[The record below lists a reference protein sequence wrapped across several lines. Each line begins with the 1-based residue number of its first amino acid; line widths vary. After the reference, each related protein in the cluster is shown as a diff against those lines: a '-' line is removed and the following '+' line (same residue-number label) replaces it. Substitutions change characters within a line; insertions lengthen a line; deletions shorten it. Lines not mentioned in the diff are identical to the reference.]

1 MADSSLPGT
10 ASPSTVS
17 ATSGQE
23 SIEALGAP
31 TQPKSLLF
39 QILYGLANATIGL
52 GNLTFYTILLPARI
66 ALVAP
71 ANQTTT
77 FSIIAGLGALA
88 SLLTNP
94 IVGRLSD
101 QTTSPLGRRFP
112 WILVGM
118 LLLLLA
124 MLLLAVV
131 STVILLGVGAVLLQ
145 IAINVILAALSAII
159 PDQVPLKQRATVS
172 AFGAM
177 APLVGGVLGQL
188 LVVEVIKD
196 LSTSFLVLAQ
206 VSVCLLM
213 LFLLSLREMPLP
225 KDVVTPFRL
234 VDLASV
240 FWLNPKTHRDFAL
253 AWLARCLIFLV
264 STTLINYLFYLLQD
278 WAHYTQVSGGSIA
291 QGVQMWY
298 TVYVSCLFVSA
309 LAFGVLS
316 DKLQHRKP
324 FVIASSLVMTAG
336 LLLLTLFPMWLMVLL
351 AAGIIGAGF
360 GTYLA
365 VDLALVSQLLPTAH
379 HRGKDLGLM
388 NAAIFLPMLIGPGIA
403 GIALGGFHSYALLFI
418 VLALA
423 AVLAAVLIA
432 PITSVP

>member
-124 MLLLAVV
+124 MLLR
-131 STVILLGVGAVLLQ
+131 S
-145 IAINVILAALSAII
+145 
-159 PDQVPLKQRATVS
+159 
-172 AFGAM
+172 
-177 APLVGGVLGQL
+177 
-188 LVVEVIKD
+188 EEH
-196 LSTSFLVLAQ
+196 TSEL
-206 VSVCLLM
+206 
-213 LFLLSLREMPLP
+213 
-225 KDVVTPFRL
+225 
-234 VDLASV
+234 
-240 FWLNPKTHRDFAL
+240 
-253 AWLARCLIFLV
+253 
-264 STTLINYLFYLLQD
+264 
-278 WAHYTQVSGGSIA
+278 
-291 QGVQMWY
+291 
-298 TVYVSCLFVSA
+298 
-309 LAFGVLS
+309 
-316 DKLQHRKP
+316 
-324 FVIASSLVMTAG
+324 
-336 LLLLTLFPMWLMVLL
+336 
-351 AAGIIGAGF
+351 
-360 GTYLA
+360 
-365 VDLALVSQLLPTAH
+365 
-379 HRGKDLGLM
+379 
-388 NAAIFLPMLIGPGIA
+388 
-403 GIALGGFHSYALLFI
+403 
-418 VLALA
+418 
-423 AVLAAVLIA
+423 
-432 PITSVP
+432 